1 MKKDRE
7 DGPVRNRSVN
17 GFTRKVKWWRDE
29 LEALRTI
36 VLGTSLK
43 EEIKW
48 RQPCYTYEGKNVV
61 ILGEFR
67 EYASLS
73 FFKGSLL
80 NDPDGILEAPGENAR
95 AARLFR
101 FTSVTQI
108 EEMETVIKAYI
119 TEAIEVEKAGLKVD
133 FEKDR
138 DLPLPEELQT
148 KLDEDLAL
156 KSAWD
161 ALTPGRRRS
170 WLLHFSS
177 AKQSKTR
184 VARIER
190 ATPKILAGKGQ
201 LDR

>member
-1 MKKDRE
+1 
-7 DGPVRNRSVN
+7 
-17 GFTRKVKWWRDE
+17 
-29 LEALRTI
+29 
-36 VLGTSLK
+36 
-43 EEIKW
+43 
-48 RQPCYTYEGKNVV
+48 
-61 ILGEFR
+61 
-67 EYASLS
+67 
-73 FFKGSLL
+73 
-80 NDPDGILEAPGENAR
+80 
-95 AARLFR
+95 
-101 FTSVTQI
+101 
-108 EEMETVIKAYI
+108 METVIKAYI